1 LKFNPS
7 ILAFIVFVVLLAVP
21 PLCLMYTGN
30 GRLLVPHFWVIFSFI
45 NGLTFIMISSIL
57 VIRRL
62 MPNMYAQ
69 TFLAVTVVKMMGCMA
84 LALLFVLKFDV
95 DKTVF
100 LINFFYVYFL
110 NTGFEVYVLLRN
122 LRNQN

>member
-7 ILAFIVFVVLLAVP
+7 ILAFIVFVILLAVP

-30 GRLLVPHFWVIFSFI
+30 QRMLVPHFWVIFSFI
-45 NGLTFIMISSIL
+45 NGLTFIMLSSIL
-57 VIRRL
+57 VIKRL

-69 TFLAVTVVKMMGCMA
+69 TFLAVTVVKMLGCMS

>member
-1 LKFNPS
+1 
-7 ILAFIVFVVLLAVP
+7 
-21 PLCLMYTGN
+21 
-30 GRLLVPHFWVIFSFI
+30 
-45 NGLTFIMISSIL
+45 
-57 VIRRL
+57 